1 MDINFN
7 GVYGGGGSRGSTSE
21 KELTY
26 PNYEFFSD
34 PVHTQTGVI
43 ASSTVEKWVG
53 IKVVSRHVPNA
64 FSGLCTLVAN
74 CQGQLYQTYIDID
87 PIDLAT
93 GKPKNNWH
101 LLASHLDDGSE
112 TGMYSGHKTVWGMK
126 FFQWRVNGASNIDFA
141 YLSVHGI
148 DPTTGQNIPN

>member
-1 MDINFN
+1 M
-7 GVYGGGGSRGSTSE
+7 
-21 KELTY
+21 TY

-34 PVHTQTGVI
+34 SVHTQTGVL
-43 ASSTVEKWVG
+43 ASNTVEKWVG
-53 IKVVSRHVPNA
+53 IKVISRHVPNG
-64 FSGLCTLVAN
+64 FGGICTLVAN
-74 CQGQLYQTYIDID
+74 CQGQLYQTYIDLD
-87 PIDLAT
+87 PIDFTT

-126 FFQWRVNGASNIDFA
+126 FFQWRINGASNIDFA